1 MNRSTLLMLL
11 AAALP
16 PITENPN
23 LYAEELG
30 WKNPA
35 ERYLQ
40 AHTAYADASC
50 PIPEDGIEP
59 FVHFARE
66 PKEC

>member
-1 MNRSTLLMLL
+1 MRATLPSI
-11 AAALP
+11 AD
-16 PITENPN
+16 TPN
-23 LYAEELG
+23 LYAEEAGL
-30 WKNPA
+30 KNPA